1 MSGELGTVK
10 PNICLY
16 HIMDKNQGLPFNIK
30 YNEYKDDSDRGYFAH
45 MGLVYL
51 FFEVKR
57 SRDQDIFTDPSDDPL
72 PDDKFTVDTWA
83 EDEGSKYRI
92 SALGQ
97 NTYYAHMI
105 QTRQFRTCVFS
116 LTISRSTAR
125 IMRWDRSG
133 VLVTRGFDYKEHP
146 MTLIEFVWRF
156 VKANKEQQGFG
167 LTANSTKSKEGRD
180 SFLNAITFHVQL
192 QLALGPDTPEQV
204 LGDAVNTHYCGGVIT
219 RVTVGNSDVW
229 VSRPLWVSHAVV
241 GRCTAGYWG
250 VRCDTNEVVFVKDI
264 WRTDVET
271 VELEG
276 NILSNLRAKGVN
288 HIPTLVGHGDV
299 TFIGTRVF

>member
-1 MSGELGTVK
+1 
-10 PNICLY
+10 
-16 HIMDKNQGLPFNIK
+16 MDKNQGLPFNIK

-51 FFEVKR
+51 FIEVKR

-97 NTYYAHMI
+97 NAYYAHMI

-116 LTISRSTAR
+116 LTISGSTAR

-133 VLVTRGFDYKEHP
+133 VLVTSAFDYKANP
-146 MTLIEFVWRF
+146 LTLIEFVWRF
-156 VKANKEQQGFG
+156 AKANKEQQGFDR
-167 LTANSTKSKEGRD
+167 TANSTKSDEDRR
-180 SFLNAITFHVQL
+180 SFVKAITSHVRL
-192 QLALGPDTPEQV
+192 QLALGPDTAGEV
-204 LGDAVNTHYCGGVIT
+204 LGDAVNTHYCGGAVS
-219 RVTVGNSDVW
+219 RVGMESYDVW
-229 VSRPLWVSHAVV
+229 VSRPLWVSHAIV

-250 VRCDTNEVVFVKDI
+250 VRCDTKEVVFLKDV

-271 VELEG
+271 VQSEG
-276 NILSNLRAKGVN
+276 AILSYLTERGVS
-288 HIPTLVGHGDV
+288 HIPALVGHGDV
-299 TFIGTRVF
+299 TFEGMGMF

>member
-1 MSGELGTVK
+1 
-10 PNICLY
+10 
-16 HIMDKNQGLPFNIK
+16 MDKGQGLPFNIK

-51 FFEVKR
+51 FIEVKKNA
-57 SRDQDIFTDPSDDPL
+57 DQDIFTDPSNDL
-72 PDDKFTVDTWA
+72 PPDHKFTVNTWA

-97 NTYYAHMI
+97 NAYYAHMI

-116 LTISRSTAR
+116 LTISGSTAR

-133 VLVTRGFDYKEHP
+133 VIVTRAFDYKAHP

-156 VKANKEQQGFG
+156 VKANKEQQGFD
-167 LTANSTKSKEGRD
+167 LTANPTNSKEDRD
-180 SFLNAITFHVQL
+180 SFLNAITSHVQL
-192 QLALGPDTPEQV
+192 QLALGPDTPNQV
-204 LGDAVNTHYCGGVIT
+204 LGDAVNRHYCGGVVT
-219 RVTVGNSDVW
+219 RVTAGNCDLW
-229 VSRPLWVSHAVV
+229 VSRPLWVSHAIV

-264 WRTDVET
+264 WRNDVEAG
-271 VELEG
+271 ELEG
-276 NILSNLRAKGVN
+276 NILSYLRTKGVN

-299 TFIGTRVF
+299 TFGGMDMF